1 LFERISKFD
10 DVTKCV
16 FSLKKIP
23 IHISDDLLIQKLR
36 KGDPIAFEE
45 IFSKYSNKLYQFS
58 LSYLKSEADAEEIVQ
73 DVFLKLWEKR
83 KAIKTETSFQS
94 YLFTITLNFIKRH
107 FNRKARADQYKHELA
122 SQFFNSD
129 QLEASITYQD
139 LLNKLDLLI
148 NQLPEKRKQIFI
160 ERKQHDKP
168 VKQIAKELGVTPKTV
183 ENQLTRALNFLRA
196 ELQKDNFGGFLFYHL
211 FVRH

>member
-1 LFERISKFD
+1 M
-10 DVTKCV
+10 
-16 FSLKKIP
+16 KKIP
-23 IHISDDLLIQKLR
+23 LHINDDILIHKLR

-58 LSYLKSEADAEEIVQ
+58 FSYLKSEADAEEIVQ

-94 YLFTITLNFIKRH
+94 YLFTITLNFIKRQ

-122 SQFFNSD
+122 THFFEAND
-129 QLEASITYQD
+129 QVESSITYQD
-139 LLNKLDLLI
+139 LLNKLEILI
-148 NQLPEKRKQIFI
+148 DRMPEKRKQIFI

-168 VKQIAKELGVTPKTV
+168 VKQIAEELGITAKTV
-183 ENQLTRALNFLRA
+183 ENQITRALNFLRD
-196 ELQKDNFGGFLFYHL
+196 ELQKENFGGFLFYHL